1 MKLLGLFGL
10 RRWSVGTLWLRRWCR
25 RSPLRGGCGR
35 NRLAHS
41 RRAHWARTAWH
52 HRRLRVLRPCKVLVV
67 ESSLHRIHYRC
78 LFSGFLLDEQLA
90 LDLLFYFFERHG
102 SL

>member
-10 RRWSVGTLWLRRWCR
+10 RRWSVGAVWLRGCCR
-25 RSPLRGGCGR
+25 GSALRGGCR
-35 NRLAHS
+35 WIRLPHS
-41 RRAHWARTAWH
+41 RRTHWARTAWH
-52 HRRLRVLRPCKVLVV
+52 HRCLRVLRAGKVLVV

-78 LFSGFLLDEQLA
+78 LLIGLLLDEQLA
-90 LDLLFYFFERHG
+90 LYFLFYFFERHG